1 MPPGPP
7 ISPHFP
13 GMPLFSPA
21 VSVWLLSL
29 SLWSLSVSL
38 LAACVVSGPH
48 HCSLC
53 PCVGAWI
60 VTGGLH
66 KGIGRHVG
74 AAVRDH
80 QTASTGGSKVVAMGV
95 APWGVVRNRDTLT
108 NPKVCIPGSPG
119 ESGLVSRGS
128 QGLRSPLESRRGS
141 LGAP

>member
-13 GMPLFSPA
+13 GMPVFSPA

-108 NPKVCIPGSPG
+108 NPKVGFG
-119 ESGLVSRGS
+119 VLEVGAGGLEPRVCPAILFCGC
-128 QGLRSPLESRRGS
+128 
-141 LGAP
+141 